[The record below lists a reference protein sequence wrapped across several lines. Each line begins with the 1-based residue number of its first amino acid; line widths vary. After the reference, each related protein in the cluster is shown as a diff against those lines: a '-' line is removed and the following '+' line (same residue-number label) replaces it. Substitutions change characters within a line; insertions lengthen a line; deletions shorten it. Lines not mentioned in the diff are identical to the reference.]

1 MSEGYNTPKI
11 GRSGPTSPAA
21 SEKTTSSRAV
31 LAALRALQDKIARL
45 EGERAEAVHATSE
58 LRARLREAEARLDSA
73 GVAPTPVRRRP
84 QHLHASTPL
93 IVDELEHALKRR
105 VPLLGRER
113 ELREVVGP
121 RAEPWQGKRAKFH
134 GW

>member
-58 LRARLREAEARLDSA
+58 LRARLRDLVLQGAQCRDC
-73 GVAPTPVRRRP
+73 
-84 QHLHASTPL
+84 
-93 IVDELEHALKRR
+93 
-105 VPLLGRER
+105 LLYTSPS
-113 ELREVVGP
+113 P
-121 RAEPWQGKRAKFH
+121 RD
-134 GW
+134 

>member
-21 SEKTTSSRAV
+21 SEKTQSSRAV

-58 LRARLREAEARLDSA
+58 LRARLREAEARLDSVGA
-73 GVAPTPVRRRP
+73 VPTP
-84 QHLHASTPL
+84 T
-93 IVDELEHALKRR
+93 
-105 VPLLGRER
+105 
-113 ELREVVGP
+113 
-121 RAEPWQGKRAKFH
+121 RATS
-134 GW
+134 